1 MDRVLGQLLESVS
14 VLVKILTIDDG
25 TQTSK
30 LRD

>member
-14 VLVKILTIDDG
+14 VSVKILTIDDG